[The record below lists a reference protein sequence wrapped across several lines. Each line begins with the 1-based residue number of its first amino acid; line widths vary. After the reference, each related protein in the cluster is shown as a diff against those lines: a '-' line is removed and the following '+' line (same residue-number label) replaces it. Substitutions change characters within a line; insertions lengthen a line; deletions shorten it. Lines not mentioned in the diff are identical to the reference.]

1 MRKSY
6 KDVVVEMGV
15 YAAGC
20 WAQDLARDLPDDYK
34 SVIKTPWKK
43 KPAVTLTENG
53 SVVVDAPVE
62 IFCESGRHELVV
74 TIGMFSS
81 GPRRICVSEGGHI
94 TWAASPSV
102 RQDLG
107 LGDTFRL
114 GVRRKFSR

>member
-6 KDVVVEMGV
+6 KNVVVEMGV

-43 KPAVTLTENG
+43 KPTVTLTENG

-62 IFCESGRHELVV
+62 IYCESGRHELVV
-74 TIGMFSS
+74 TIGMFVT
-81 GPRRICVSEGGHI
+81 GPRNICISEDGHI
-94 TWAASPSV
+94 IWAASPSA
-102 RQDLG
+102 RRDLG
-107 LGDTFRL
+107 LGDTFHL
-114 GVRRKFSR
+114 GARRKFSR